1 MSDFI
6 PPSDSLEE
14 KELQNNFKAP
24 TDAVEFVKKK
34 KDVVKTAGAT
44 SGKKADTESKSE
56 NTSSDSPKYE
66 AAVDTKT
73 STMGP
78 ENYKEPIIEES
89 EIDLPELEPVEEL
102 KLDVDSFP
110 KPEIKSIIPYL
121 ATNSS
126 EVKSSFEKDFGL
138 KFNEIEQDLK
148 LEVAV
153 ADENYQDNIDR
164 SFPDGVDQY
173 EKVNDKGEKYLM
185 FPDLGSQSKYQAANN
200 LYKEELEK
208 VKLKQ
213 EDENEYIKKY
223 NFFVG
228 NEAQAIGDK
237 ALKDRQNRI
246 KLDNKI
252 YLKYKDGSFTGET
265 FNYDDIEDVYVN
277 SDRLSFDEWKNIEG
291 NKNKT
296 KEEFQTTIHVL
307 PKYDSVDEYVK
318 AYEKGYKTSYLQ
330 EGSLTNKASQN
341 VANFLGEEYVVE
353 TKSDKSYSNKK
364 NRTNYFTGLI
374 GGKES
379 QPIFTDYSADQAIPV
394 LQEYLPTGYKIDKTG
409 AGGILGDLKFGESV
423 KITNIETGAEL
434 EVNILNKKDKTK
446 AQEETLK
453 LIDWLAENSNTKIIE
468 KSALNLDAVSE
479 YVSGLESLDVKDGGL
494 NVESLKDS
502 KLENYGEYVDKFDPT
517 AKNLPTKEFVVD
529 NMSFADVVT
538 PSYEKRATLGNI
550 TSTKIEESRKD
561 VSDLRLAQQQSFN
574 SYIQEKNIVGK
585 DNAISGSVDYSTMPY
600 KSISIVENT
609 AINTS
614 ALKAN
619 GQLPSNDFEILKQTD
634 VSALKNKLQGVVGSE
649 EAINNSLE
657 NGEAIFTYIDK
668 SGELKI
674 FNTEEWSKENN
685 GESFTTFINGRA
697 ATDILVPRDL
707 LIEKRRAFENLIE
720 IDKYEFD
727 ERKEQ
732 GKFLVKN
739 IALRKK
745 YNAKLNSLNYTEKSL
760 NKDLSKF
767 QYQDY
772 YLEIINAVKNDPN
785 YKVVLPPGEP
795 LVEIDN
801 NYGGKSVIPK
811 SMVDNAVSQ
820 FNSFIN
826 ISTALVENNN
836 EKSKILDEVKDPN
849 DAFEIYTKN
858 YSDLE
863 SAAQNFALS
872 TGDFVGSTLYGGY
885 KYLTP
890 IGWIASALQS
900 KGIIEDPI
908 QQLMQSYRAY
918 GDYQRSFYNAPSEFG
933 TFKNTREFGSWF
945 FNMAGTQL
953 PQFGAFMFSG
963 GTAAI
968 PMVIM
973 GSSAAGSADLDFRQ
987 EVLLGDKNY
996 DEFDILWRSTLSGIS
1011 ESVFGS
1017 LPTWKIMN
1025 KGKSLIKGIGGDAT
1039 STFKNGAISYL
1050 KSQAPEVVKD
1060 VGLDTGF
1067 EVINGVV
1074 QNVLGG
1080 RAPTTGL
1087 GEIAATSLFTS
1098 GPIAVVSPVYYAL
1111 TTKDFIGGNIKQKIN
1126 ENSFKLSEL
1135 KNTSK
1140 KYSNQILSLID
1151 NSYTL
1156 SGAGKAENAKKIKE
1170 LSLKIENNNSLSLN
1184 LDLEIK
1190 TDFKKVDEL
1199 FKNKGIVPEGSKNF
1213 NLVLNDLIDLKVKA
1227 KEINNDK
1234 TISNEKKTIELDEIN
1249 KSYVQ
1254 LDQVKNQF
1262 LREDLYGSAFFALKG
1277 ASILNPDQKAKY
1289 NSLMA
1294 QAKNDIIQNQD
1305 DNSVEPDITVV
1316 ESKAEEIY
1324 YKELVETQIQ
1334 KDLKAN
1340 PNLLVARTEDEAIN
1354 IIDNSLLGEQ
1364 QKENMKLSILEGNQ
1378 NGAYIRNDQGGKQFL
1393 AYTPNMVKNKKTNT
1407 GGHETSHDGSANL
1420 LKKDPK
1426 KFNDFTQQV
1435 IKYMEAADPEL
1446 WTAIQLTGTNNLRDE
1461 KGEWDNEEVIASF
1474 IENIGSGKIKLNKN
1488 GNMPAYLGFLF
1499 NEGLNNASN
1508 GEYNIPFSGQNDIVQ
1523 WFAGLGKALNDGDV
1537 TISKYNELLEDAVLG
1552 NQSTDV
1558 DNVIQLNPENSQSA
1572 PAVAASET
1580 IIKDSKQVGEQ
1591 INDVVGDIDN
1601 VDDLSSKVYN
1611 NLLSPDAPPKTARIF
1626 DELIKK
1632 QLTANKVNVKNDGQ
1646 GQASVYNVPL
1656 YGEDG
1661 FIQMVKE
1668 KLLDKSVFRFNE
1680 NKAVVKED
1688 GNFDVGGYLISELV
1702 KYRIGDVL
1710 NDIRPKIDVKS
1721 TDEVSS
1727 TGQSFDAVDPTAE
1740 SDVTKGLDQKP
1751 IVAPRSNIKQAAPEF
1766 VTPELETEV
1775 ETAVLEIIEGVKP
1788 EVDSKDFRPFIK
1800 EVLEGKLTSKVQ
1812 KGLGIGKDY
1821 NFLIRKLAPKLKD
1834 IMPIDYFVKLE
1845 SQSKPEDRIFTEPP
1859 VRLTKKAD
1867 IDKAMLDDKVYV
1879 ENIAQ
1884 GVNIY
1889 KFKDFKPEQ
1898 LSNYI
1903 LAPAINPN
1911 TGQRSG
1917 LKGTRKTSTAASI
1930 ASELGKDMIPSVMK
1944 KADKSVREVAEVS
1957 RKIQRD
1963 PTIKFS
1969 NSQQKQINDLN
1980 LAKNLKKTFVRRIGQ
1995 IVDNNPGITLQEA
2008 INLEYNKIRTNKGF
2022 AYENVIIRILKQLK
2036 VKGFEV
2042 SDQAGGNKKGISDF
2056 AATLFGNALNIEV
2069 KLAVAQYGDVGLV
2082 FRNGLVDFNNN
2093 VKNKNYSFKE
2103 RIRKELFDKADKA
2116 LKAYRKRAGEL
2127 GADLDVYDKTGKL
2140 PTEIYLQL
2148 GQGLDAEG
2156 VADLKPKY
2164 AAIKEKYPDGIKGE
2178 GLQKTITQIAE
2189 FDITPVREI
2198 YENKVPPTYYIQ
2210 LKDSGLFFMGEN
2222 PLGLPVPELT
2232 GNVDLTLRVNKGES
2246 KVNKD
2251 GVMMTTVNLRVLPSK
2266 LKNIPKSEYTL
2277 DSAISME
2284 ALLKTDA
2291 VQILKDK
2298 IPAKK
2303 YNIENESNTVVKYKS
2318 SESNADI
2325 INYAATVDE
2334 ALRLANSLDQPVK
2347 KIRVF
2352 DFDDTLATTKS
2363 NVLITAPDGTESS
2376 LTAEKFALDGARLLE
2391 EGYSFDFSE
2400 FNKVTKGKPGPL
2412 LDLAKKI
2419 QAARGTEDVFVLTAR
2434 NPEAQVAIKEFL
2446 DSQGLDIPL
2455 DNITGLGDSTGAA
2468 KAKWMINK
2476 AADGYNDF
2484 YFADDA
2490 YENVK
2495 AVRDAMSVI
2504 DVKSKVQQAIVK
2516 SSETLN
2522 SEFNDLLE
2530 QTTGVESLKRYSAAR
2545 AKTIGA
2551 SKGNFKFFIPYSAE
2565 DYLGL
2570 IYPTLAKGSKGD
2582 AQMAWYKTNILD
2594 KYTIAQESLSMSR
2607 INLMN
2612 DFKQLKKSLDVPK
2625 NLRKTND
2632 SGFTNEQAVR
2642 VHLFTSMGY
2651 EVPGLSKRDLKQLN
2665 DTVENDSQLKTFS
2678 EQILSIT
2685 KGDGYSLP
2693 KENWLAGTI
2702 TTDLIDLI
2710 NTEKRSKYLA
2720 PWQQAVDVVYSK
2732 ENLNKLES
2740 LYGTKY
2746 RESLENILSRMK
2758 TGTNRTSS
2766 GSKIENQILDYVN
2779 GSIGTVMFFNTRSA
2793 LLQTISSINFVNWSF
2808 NNPYKAGKAFANQP
2822 QYWKDFKELMNSD
2835 YLVDRRNGLKLNISE
2850 SEIADAASTSK
2861 NKGKAALSW
2870 LLSKGFLPTQIA
2882 DSFAIASGGATF
2894 YRNRIEDLMKQGKT
2908 ETEAKKQAMIEFRQI
2923 SEQSQQ
2929 SSDPS
2934 KISSQQASNA
2944 GRIILAFANTPMQY
2958 ARLQKRAIQ
2967 DLVNGRGDA
2976 KSHVSRIVYYG
2987 FVQNVLFNALQQ
2999 AVFALGFGE
3008 DEDNEDAKTKKAFNV
3023 ANGMADSLLRG
3034 LGIGGQAVS
3043 VGKNFLMDIYERSG
3057 RDRPEYVDATWKL
3070 TQFSPP
3076 ISSKISR
3083 IKQAAWQFDSKKRRD
3098 IMFEKGFAL
3107 DNPAYEAGAKV
3118 ISATTNVPL
3127 DRIVYKL
3134 KNIEGALNEDNEA
3147 WKRLAM
3153 LGGWPKWQLEPPKSY
3168 KPLTAEEKAEDKV
3181 NAKIDNY
3188 KNAKGSKD
3196 YDAIKKL
3203 TSDQQIKMLK
3213 SLGFGEYT
3221 IKNAKSEKDKID
3233 LIIAKNSKKKNIVDK
3248 KAIEE
3253 YKYKKL
3259 NKAEQIR
3266 KLDSLGLS
3274 KDEIKA
3280 LKKESDRVEKLVDLM
3295 K

>member
-1 MSDFI
+1 MAEEII
-6 PPSDSLEE
+6 PGFKIVEEQEE
-14 KELQNNFKAP
+14 KEEIIPGFE
-24 TDAVEFVKKK
+24 VVKKK
-34 KDVVKTAGAT
+34 EVVAEDAAPVTAQDQ
-44 SGKKADTESKSE
+44 SSTESKSE
-56 NTSSDSPKYE
+56 DTSSDPPKFE

-78 ENYKEPIIEES
+78 ENYKETIVEEPIIDIEEVEIPKEKSLKIDYPS
-89 EIDLPELEPVEEL
+89 EGIKDITKILPTSSS
-102 KLDVDSFP
+102 DV
-110 KPEIKSIIPYL
+110 KE
-121 ATNSS
+121 
-126 EVKSSFEKDFGL
+126 SFEKDYGF
-138 KFNEIEQDLK
+138 KFNEIEKDLK
-148 LEVAV
+148 LDVAL
-153 ADENYQDNIDR
+153 AEENYQKNINKL
-164 SFPDGVDQY
+164 FPNGLEEF
-173 EKVNDKGEKYLM
+173 EKANDKGEKYLS
-185 FPDLGSQSKYQAANN
+185 FPDLSSQGKYQAISEA
-200 LYKEELEK
+200 YKEDLSKIKE
-208 VKLKQ
+208 KQ
-213 EDENEYIKKY
+213 ETENKYIDKY

-228 NEAQAIGDK
+228 KEGQDAADK
-237 ALKDRQNRI
+237 YLKAKQRRI
-246 KLDNKI
+246 DLDNKI
-252 YLKYKDGSFTGET
+252 YLKYNKDGSFTGET

-277 SDRLSFDEWKNIEG
+277 SDRLSFDQWKNIEG

-307 PKYDSVDEYVK
+307 PKYNSVDDYVK
-318 AYEKGYKTSYLQ
+318 AYEKGYKSSYLL
-330 EGSLTNKASQN
+330 EGSLTNQASEN
-341 VANFLGEEYVVE
+341 IGNFLGKEFVVE
-353 TKSDKSYSNKK
+353 AKSDKSYSNKK
-364 NRTNYFTGLI
+364 NRTKYFTGLI

-379 QPIFTDYSADQAIPV
+379 QPIFTDYSAAQVIPI
-394 LQEYLPTGYKIDKTG
+394 LQEYLPTGYTIENTG
-409 AGGILGDLKFGESV
+409 AGSGLIGDANPFKEAV
-423 KITNIETGAEL
+423 KITNNETGAKL
-434 EVNILNKKDKTK
+434 EVNILNKKNKTK

-453 LIDWLAENSNTKIIE
+453 LIEWLAENSNTKIIDN
-468 KSALNLDAVSE
+468 SALNLDYVSE
-479 YVSGLESLDVKDGGL
+479 YVSGVESLDIKDGGL
-494 NVESLKDS
+494 NVASLKNS
-502 KLENYGEYVDKFDPT
+502 KLENYGKLVDKFDPT
-517 AKNLPTKEFVVD
+517 AKSTATKEFVVD
-529 NMSFADVVT
+529 DMYFADVVT
-538 PSYEKRATLGNI
+538 PSYEKRATVGNLN
-550 TSTKIEESRKD
+550 TTKIEESRKD
-561 VSDLRLAQQQSFN
+561 VSKLRIAQQQSFN
-574 SYIQEKNIVGK
+574 SYIQENNIVSK
-585 DNAISGSVDYSTMPY
+585 NNAISGSVDYSTMPY
-600 KSISIVENT
+600 KNISIVENT
-609 AINTS
+609 ATNYS
-614 ALKAN
+614 AVKAS
-619 GQLPSNDFEILKQTD
+619 GQLPSNDFEILKPTD

-674 FNTEEWSKENN
+674 FDTDKWSKENE
-685 GESFTTFINGRA
+685 GKSFTTFINSRA
-697 ATDILVPRDL
+697 AQDILVPQDL
-707 LIEKRRAFENLIE
+707 LIEKKRQFEKLIE
-720 IDKYEFD
+720 EGNYEYD

-745 YNAKLNSLNYTEKSL
+745 YNTKLNSLNYTEKSL
-760 NKDLSKF
+760 NRDLDKF
-767 QYQDY
+767 KYQDY
-772 YLEIINAVKNDPN
+772 YLEIINSVKNDPN
-785 YKVVLPPGEP
+785 YEIKLQPGEP

-811 SMVDNAVSQ
+811 SIVDNAVNQ

-826 ISTALVENNN
+826 ISTALVENNK
-836 EKSKILDEVKDPN
+836 EKSKILNEVEDPK

-872 TGDFVGSTLYGGY
+872 TGDFVGSTLYGAY

-890 IGWIASALQS
+890 LGWASAALQS
-900 KGIIEDPI
+900 KGIIEDPV

-987 EVLLGDKNY
+987 EVLLGNKNY

-1098 GPIAVVSPVYYAL
+1098 GPIAVASPVYYAI

-1126 ENSFKLSEL
+1126 ENSFKLSQL
-1135 KNTSK
+1135 KNQSK

-1156 SGAGKAENAKKIKE
+1156 SGARKAENAKKIKE
-1170 LSLKIENNNSLSLN
+1170 LSLKIENNNSLSLD
-1184 LDLEIK
+1184 LDLKIK
-1190 TDFKKVDEL
+1190 TDFNKVDEL
-1199 FKNKGIVPEGSKNF
+1199 FKNKGIIPEGSKNF
-1213 NLVLNDLIDLKVKA
+1213 NIVLNDLIDLKVKA

-1234 TISNEKKTIELDEIN
+1234 SISNDQKTIELDEIN

-1289 NSLMA
+1289 NSLMS
-1294 QAKNDIIQNQD
+1294 QAKNEIIKDQNNVTD
-1305 DNSVEPDITVV
+1305 PDITKI
-1316 ESKAEEIY
+1316 EAKAEEIY
-1324 YKELVETQIQ
+1324 YKELIETQIQ

-1340 PNLLVARTEDEAIN
+1340 PNLLIARTEDEAIN
-1354 IIDNSLLGEQ
+1354 IIDNSLLSEQ
-1364 QKENMKLSILEGNQ
+1364 QKEKMKLSILEGSQ
-1378 NGAYIRNDQGGKQFL
+1378 NGAYIRNDQGGRQFL

-1420 LKKDPK
+1420 LKKDPA
-1426 KFNDFTQQV
+1426 KFNNFAQQL
-1435 IKYMEAADPEL
+1435 IKYMEATDPEL
-1446 WTAIQLTGTNNLRDE
+1446 WTAIQLTGTNNLKDE
-1461 KGEWDNEEVIASF
+1461 KGNFDNEEVIAS
-1474 IENIGSGKIKLNKN
+1474 IVENIGNGKIKLNKN

-1499 NEGLNNASN
+1499 NEGLNEASN

-1523 WFAGLGKALNDGDV
+1523 WFIGLGKALNNGDV
-1537 TISKYNELLEDAVLG
+1537 TISKYNELLEGAVLG
-1552 NQSTDV
+1552 NQNVNT
-1558 DNVIQLNPENSQSA
+1558 DNVIQLNPESSTVT
-1572 PAVAASET
+1572 PAIAASET

-1591 INDVVGDIDN
+1591 INEAVGDIDN
-1601 VDDLSSKVYN
+1601 VNDLSSKVYN

-1740 SDVTKGLDQKP
+1740 DDVTKSLDQKP
-1751 IVAPRSNIKQAAPEF
+1751 VVAPRSSIKTAAPEF

-1788 EVDSKDFRPFIK
+1788 EVDSKDFKPFIK
-1800 EVLEGKLTSKVQ
+1800 EVLEGKLTSKVK

-1845 SQSKPEDRIFTEPP
+1845 SQSKPKDRIFTKPP

-1889 KFKDFKPEQ
+1889 EFKDFKPEQ
-1898 LSNYI
+1898 LVDYI

-1911 TGQRSG
+1911 TGQKSG
-1917 LKGTRKTSTAASI
+1917 LKGTRKTSTAATI

-1980 LAKNLKKTFVRRIGQ
+1980 LIKDLKKTFVKRVGQ

-2008 INLEYNKIRTNKGF
+2008 INLEYNKIGTNKGF
-2022 AYENVIIRILKQLK
+2022 AYENVIIERLKALK
-2036 VKGFEV
+2036 IKGFNV
-2042 SDQAGGNKKGISDF
+2042 SGQAGGNKKGISDF
-2056 AATLFGNALNIEV
+2056 AATIFDNALNVEV
-2069 KLAVAQYGDVGLV
+2069 KLAVAQYGDVGLR
-2082 FRNGLVDFNNN
+2082 FRNGLIDFNEN
-2093 VKNKNYSFKE
+2093 VKKKNYSFKE
-2103 RIRKELFDKADKA
+2103 RIRKELFEKADKA

-2127 GADLDVYDKTGKL
+2127 GADLNVYDKTGKL
-2140 PTEIYLQL
+2140 PTDIYIKL
-2148 GQGLDAEG
+2148 GEGLDAEG
-2156 VADLKPKY
+2156 VANLKPKY

-2178 GLQKTITQIAE
+2178 GLQKAITQIAE

-2198 YENKVPPTYYIQ
+2198 YENKVPPTSYIQ
-2210 LKDSGLFFMGEN
+2210 LQNSGLFFMGKN
-2222 PLGLPVPELT
+2222 PLGLPLTELT

-2251 GVMMTTVNLRVLPSK
+2251 GMLMTTVNLRILPSK
-2266 LKNIPKSEYTL
+2266 LKNIPKSDYTL
-2277 DSAISME
+2277 DSAASVE

-2303 YNIENESNTVVKYKS
+2303 YNIENESNNVVKYKS

-2334 ALRLANSLDQPVK
+2334 ALRLANLLDQPVK

-2434 NPEAQVAIKEFL
+2434 APEAQVAIKEFL

-2455 DNITGLGDSTGAA
+2455 ENITGLGDSTGAA

-2504 DVKSKVQQAIVK
+2504 DVKSKIQQARVK

-2522 SEFNDLLE
+2522 QEFNDLLE
-2530 QTTGVESLKRYSAAR
+2530 QTTGVDSFKRYSAAK
-2545 AKTIGA
+2545 AKTIGS
-2551 SKGNFKFFIPYSAE
+2551 SKGNFKFFVPYSAE

-2570 IYPTLAKGSKGD
+2570 IYPTLSKGTVGD

-2594 KYTIAQESLSMSR
+2594 KYTIAQENMSTSR

-2612 DFKQLKKSLDVPK
+2612 DFKQLKKSLDIPSD
-2625 NLRKTND
+2625 LRKTND

-2642 VHLFTSMGY
+2642 VHLFTAMGY
-2651 EVPGLSKRDLKQLN
+2651 EVPGLSKRDLKELN
-2665 DTVENDSQLKTFS
+2665 KTVEDNSKLKTFS
-2678 EQILSIT
+2678 DQILSIT

-2693 KENWLAGTI
+2693 KQNWLAGTI

-2710 NTEKRSKYLA
+2710 NTEKRSKYLTD
-2720 PWQQAVDVVYSK
+2720 WQQAVDVVYSK
-2732 ENLNKLES
+2732 ENLNKLEA

-2758 TGTNRTSS
+2758 TGTNRTSG

-2908 ETEAKKQAMIEFRQI
+2908 ETEAKEQAMIEFRQI

-2934 KISSQQASNA
+2934 KISQQQASNA

-2987 FVQNVLFNALQQ
+2987 FVQNVMFNALQQ

-3008 DEDNEDAKTKKAFNV
+3008 DEDNEDAKTKKAFKV

-3043 VGKNFLMDIYERSG
+3043 VGKNFLIDIYERSG

-3118 ISATTNVPL
+3118 ISATTNIPL

-3134 KNIEGALNEDNEA
+3134 KNIEGALDEDNEA

-3153 LGGWPKWQLEPPKSY
+3153 LGGWPKWQLEDPKTQAT
-3168 KPLTAEEKAEDKV
+3168 LTPEEKTEKKANIKV
-3181 NAKIDNY
+3181 ENY
-3188 KNAKGSKD
+3188 KKAKGSKD
-3196 YDAIKKL
+3196 YDTIKKL

-3213 SLGFGEYT
+3213 GLGFGEYT
-3221 IKNAKSEKDKID
+3221 IKKAKSEDAKIK
-3233 LIIAKNSKKKNIVDK
+3233 LIIAKNSGKKDIVNK
-3248 KAIEE
+3248 KEVDA

-3259 NKAEQIR
+3259 SKADQVR

-3280 LKKESDRVEKLVDLM
+3280 LKYENDRVEKLLELM
-3295 K
+3295 D